1 MGFAKFSS
9 DFLMETFTLVDN
21 LFINEHLPYLD
32 EKQIKVYLYG
42 LYLCTSNE
50 QNDVETLGAVLD
62 VTEEELLSIYGE
74 FEDLGLV
81 KILSRQPI
89 EVKYLSLKRGLQPP
103 KKYKADKWTDFN
115 SVLQS
120 LFPERLITPNEYN
133 EYYSFIEST
142 KIDTEVLLMIVQ
154 YSINAKGQ
162 NVRYP
167 YIFTV
172 ARSWLADGVKTVA
185 DVEKKLTEYEA
196 QNEDMREVLVALGRK
211 GGADIEDKQALLKW
225 QRSWGFE
232 QSAILTAAKLL
243 KGSKTFKR
251 LDQKLDEY
259 YRMNVFTS
267 EEMEDANARREK
279 LVNLAI
285 EINKTMGLYYES
297 LDHVLET
304 YTIPWTGKGF
314 TDDALLKIAHY
325 CFVSGIRTLDGLN
338 NVINKFYQQ
347 GYVSAESIDEFIS
360 AGIAQDSKIRAI
372 LEKAGTSRNVSAKDR
387 EYYRTWTTL
396 WGFGDDMIEYA
407 CELACGKPYPVTY
420 INQVLSGWKSSGIN
434 TLDKA
439 KALPAPT
446 ASKKPE
452 YTERNYSEDE
462 LHTLFS
468 GIDQFDDID
477 I

>member
-1 MGFAKFSS
+1 MSFAKFSS

-42 LYLCTSNE
+42 LYLCTTSE
-50 QNDVETLGAVLD
+50 QNETETLCSVLD
-62 VTEEELLSIYGE
+62 VTEDELLSIYGE

-81 KILSRQPI
+81 KILSRHPI

-103 KKYKADKWTDFN
+103 KKYKADKWSDFN

-162 NVRYP
+162 SVRYP

-172 ARSWLADGVKTVA
+172 ARSWIADGVKTVA
-185 DVEKKLTEYEA
+185 DVERKLTEYEA
-196 QNEDMREVLVALGRK
+196 QTEDMREVLAALGRK
-211 GGADIEDKQALLKW
+211 GGADIEEKQALLKW

-243 KGSKTFKR
+243 KGGKTFKR

-267 EEMEDANARREK
+267 EEMESANARREH
-279 LVNLAI
+279 LINLAI

-297 LDHVLET
+297 LDHVVET
-304 YTIPWTGKGF
+304 YTLPWTSKGF
-314 TDDALLKIAHY
+314 DDDALLKIAHY

-338 NVINKFYQQ
+338 NVVNKFYSQ
-347 GYVSAESIDEFIS
+347 GYLSVESIDEFIS
-360 AGIAQDSKIRAI
+360 SGIAQDDKIRKI

-387 EYYRTWTTL
+387 EYYRTWSST
-396 WGFGDDMIEYA
+396 WGFTDDIIEYA
-407 CELACGKPYPVTY
+407 SELAAGKPYPVTY
-420 INQVLSGWKSSGIN
+420 INQILSGWKTAGIT
-434 TLDKA
+434 TLAKA
-439 KALPAPT
+439 KSAPAPST
-446 ASKKPE
+446 GKKPE
-452 YTERNYSEDE
+452 YTERTYTDE
-462 LHTLFS
+462 ELQTLFS